1 MRESPMKKLGAI
13 TEDEL
18 ERVTRAANLFHIPEN
33 DGYGVTLSVLNGRRT
48 WVMVDQQLEVMIIG
62 GKAKFTE
69 TFVLPIRAI
78 ENGEIQAHL
87 GHQTVELFIDNGKAR
102 FVGEQGFSE
111 MQLLSQVEHFSTF
124 DTANVTT
131 AEIPSYRLGFGVL
144 LGTAYPTGV
153 NEQDVKNLVPPLSRI
168 KFNNSSIDI
177 SSEFK
182 EVKSPAS
189 HTNIDAEVTGPT
201 GEVVVL
207 RPYLNALNRLLSQD
221 QVGSIKL
228 SCNIKGGNDL
238 LFEADEWKLIL
249 RQQPSGAASYFNQV
263 EKFLDKAGLKY
274 EITANHI
281 VLTKINHSEVAFEM
295 LDGRLPIIRC
305 TTPIISGVEK
315 TWAILRE
322 LDQLNE
328 SRVCTKYFMRDS
340 TVFACVDLVCNP
352 LIDIST
358 EIYALIEGAETLG
371 GCLSSLANQLE
382 LFA

>member
-1 MRESPMKKLGAI
+1 MKNLGAI

-18 ERVTRAANLFHIPEN
+18 ERVTRAASLFRLPEN
-33 DGYGVTLSVLNGRRT
+33 EGYGITLSVLNGRRT

-62 GKAKFTE
+62 GKAKFTD
-69 TFVLPIRAI
+69 TYVLPIRSI

-87 GHQTVELFIDNGKAR
+87 GHKTVELLIDGDKAR

-111 MQLLSQVEHFSTF
+111 MTLSTQVERFSAFEPT
-124 DTANVTT
+124 NVST
-131 AEIPSYRLGFGVL
+131 AELPAYHLGFAVV
-144 LGTAYPTGV
+144 LGTSLPAGA
-153 NEQDVKNLVPPLSRI
+153 NEQEIKSLVPPLSRV
-168 KFNNSSIDI
+168 KFNRSSIDI

-182 EVKSPAS
+182 EVKAPAS
-189 HTNIDAEVTGPT
+189 HTNISAEVTGPT

-207 RPYLNALNRLLSQD
+207 RPYLNALSRLLPND
-221 QVGSIKL
+221 EVGAIKL

-238 LFEADEWKLIL
+238 LFEADDWKLIL

-274 EITANHI
+274 EITADHI
-281 VLTKINHSEVAFEM
+281 VLTKINRSEVAFEM

-305 TTPIISGVEK
+305 TTPIVTGIEK

-352 LIDIST
+352 LIDISA
-358 EIYALIEGAETLG
+358 EIYALIEDTETLG